1 MYFLQFWIFT
11 FLFDVI
17 LLAINTK
24 YFNDDNLI
32 KGFIYVSFIPGVNAI
47 LLILLVIQSI
57 YAYII
62 KRGL

>member
-17 LLAINTK
+17 LLAINVK
-24 YFNDDNLI
+24 QFNDDNLI

-47 LLILLVIQSI
+47 LFILLVIQSI

-62 KRGL
+62 KRGS

>member
-1 MYFLQFWIFT
+1 MFH
-11 FLFDVI
+11 VI

>member
-1 MYFLQFWIFT
+1 MYFIQFWIFT

-17 LLAINTK
+17 LLAINVK
-24 YFNDDNLI
+24 QFNDDNLI

-47 LLILLVIQSI
+47 LFILLVIQSI

-62 KRGL
+62 KRGS

>member
-17 LLAINTK
+17 LLTLNAK
-24 YFNDDNLI
+24 HFNDDNLI